1 RLERLESSRERHNAL
16 LDEHSRRLETLE
28 GLPESLAEI
37 HHALGRLEAKIEA
50 QRAHSQLLQAVLWL
64 IVGGVLAAGFE
75 LFKR

>member
-1 RLERLESSRERHNAL
+1 M
-16 LDEHSRRLETLE
+16 ETLE